1 VSTPV
6 LLVATATQWFG
17 TARIPRSLTRAGFE
31 VFLLAPK
38 DTLAENSR
46 FIART
51 QHLPDNATLRQWVDA
66 FADIVE
72 LTSPRLVLPC
82 DDTAFRLL
90 QTLALSPPGG
100 MRPESHLQLAGLIAD
115 SMGDTRF
122 YRTSVEKT
130 LLPPAAE
137 ALGIRVPRY
146 AVIDTAAAAQSF
158 AATHG
163 YPIVLKRD
171 HSTAGEGVAI
181 VESSAEL
188 AAAFE
193 RLARPDPSALAPASP
208 SGAVLIQVL
217 VEGDVHYENTAAWNG
232 RRIGGFAVHRL
243 EYADDVKGPAAVIRC
258 YRSDEIGDFSSRLV
272 HGFGMTGLFATEY
285 IVERTSGRAYLL
297 EVNRRMTPGLHVG
310 SRIGVDLCAALHA
323 AMHGLAPT
331 TRADMDEG
339 EEHLNVHFPQEW
351 LRDPRSSYL
360 RNHPVDMPWDE
371 PELIKAML
379 ARRPKS

>member
-1 VSTPV
+1 MSMPV

-31 VFLLAPK
+31 VSLLAPR
-38 DTLAENSR
+38 DTLAEKSR

-51 QHLPDNATLRQWVDA
+51 RHLPDNATPRQWVDA
-66 FADIVE
+66 FAEMIGE
-72 LTSPRLVLPC
+72 TSPRLLLPC

-100 MRPESHLQLAGLIAD
+100 MRPELHLQLATLIGD
-115 SMGDTRF
+115 SLGDARF

-137 ALGIRVPRY
+137 ALGIRVPPY
-146 AVIDTAAAAQSF
+146 AIINTLAAAQSF
-158 AATHG
+158 AAAHD

-181 VESSAEL
+181 VESCERL
-188 AAAFE
+188 AAAFQ
-193 RLARPDPSALAPASP
+193 RLVRPDPSALTHPET
-208 SGAVLIQVL
+208 GTVLIQAL
-217 VEGDVHYENTAAWNG
+217 INGDVHYENTAAWKG

-243 EYADDVKGPAAVIRC
+243 EYADVKGPAAVIRC
-258 YRSDEIGDFSSRLV
+258 YRSDEIGDFSSKLV
-272 HGFGMTGLFATEY
+272 RGFGITGLFATEY
-285 IVERTSGRAYLL
+285 IIERASGEAYLL
-297 EVNRRMTPGLHVG
+297 EVNRRMTPGFHVG
-310 SRIGVDLCAALHA
+310 SRIGVDLCLALRC
-323 AMHGLAPT
+323 AMQGVAPT
-331 TRADMDEG
+331 TRVGMDEG

-351 LRDPRSSYL
+351 LRDPRSHYL
-360 RNHPVDMPWDE
+360 RDYPVDVPWDE
-371 PELIKAML
+371 PELIRAML

>member
-1 VSTPV
+1 MSTPV

-38 DTLAENSR
+38 DTLAEKSR

-51 QHLPDNATLRQWVDA
+51 RHLPDNSTLRQWVDA
-66 FADIVE
+66 FAEIVKE
-72 LTSPRLVLPC
+72 TSPRLVLPC

-100 MRPESHLQLAGLIAD
+100 MRPEAHLQLAGLIGD
-115 SMGDTRF
+115 SLGDTRF

-137 ALGIRVPRY
+137 ALGIRVPPY
-146 AVIDTAAAAQSF
+146 AIVDTIAAAQSF
-158 AATHG
+158 AAAHD
-163 YPIVLKRD
+163 YPVVLKRD

-181 VESSAEL
+181 VDSPHQL

-193 RLARPDPSALAPASP
+193 RLARPDPSALAHPET
-208 SGAVLIQVL
+208 GTVLIQAL
-217 VEGDVHYENTAAWNG
+217 IDGDVHYENIAAWNG

-243 EYADDVKGPAAVIRC
+243 EYADDVKGPAAVVRC
-258 YRSDEIGDFSSRLV
+258 YRSNEICDFSSKLV
-272 HGFGMTGLFATEY
+272 RGFGMTGLFATEY
-285 IVERTSGRAYLL
+285 IVERTSGDAYLL

-310 SRIGVDLCAALHA
+310 SRIGVDLCVALHC
-323 AMHGLAPT
+323 AMQGVAPT
-331 TRADMDEG
+331 TRVGLDED

-351 LRDPRSSYL
+351 LRDPRSDYL
-360 RNHPVDMPWDE
+360 RNHPVDLPWDE

>member
-38 DTLAENSR
+38 DMLAEKSR

-66 FADIVE
+66 FAEVVRQ
-72 LTSPRLVLPC
+72 TSPRLVLPC
-82 DDTAFRLL
+82 DDTAFRLM

-100 MRPESHLQLAGLIAD
+100 MRPESHLQLAALIGE
-115 SMGDTRF
+115 SLGDPWF

-137 ALGIRVPRY
+137 ALGIRVPPY
-146 AVIDTAAAAQSF
+146 AIIDTLAAAQSF
-158 AATHG
+158 AAAHA
-163 YPIVLKRD
+163 YPIVLKRN
-171 HSTAGEGVAI
+171 HSSAGEGVAI
-181 VESSAEL
+181 VASHPQL

-193 RLARPDPSALAPASP
+193 RLARPDR
-208 SGAVLIQVL
+208 SGWTDAETGTLLIQAL
-217 VEGDVHYENTAAWNG
+217 IDGDVHYENTAAWNG

-243 EYADDVKGPAAVIRC
+243 EYADVKGPAAVIRC
-258 YRSDEIGDFSSRLV
+258 YRSDEIGDFSSKLV
-272 HGFGMTGLFATEY
+272 RGFVMTGLFATEY
-285 IVERTSGRAYLL
+285 IVERATGSAYLL
-297 EVNRRMTPGLHVG
+297 EVNRRMTPGFHVG
-310 SRIGVDLCAALHA
+310 SRIGVDLCVALHC
-323 AMHGLAPT
+323 AMQGVAPT
-331 TRADMDEG
+331 TRAGMDEG
-339 EEHLNVHFPQEW
+339 EEYLNVHFPQEW
-351 LRDPRSSYL
+351 LRDAHSHYL
-360 RNHPVDMPWDE
+360 RDYPVDVPWDE
-371 PELIKAML
+371 PELIKAMF

>member
-1 VSTPV
+1 MPV

-31 VFLLAPK
+31 VSLLAPR
-38 DTLAENSR
+38 DTLAEKSR

-51 QHLPDNATLRQWVDA
+51 RHLPDNATLRQWVDA
-66 FADIVE
+66 LAEMIGE
-72 LTSPRLVLPC
+72 TSPRLLLPC

-100 MRPESHLQLAGLIAD
+100 MRPELHLQLATLIGD
-115 SMGDTRF
+115 SLGDARF

-137 ALGIRVPRY
+137 ALGIRVPPY
-146 AVIDTAAAAQSF
+146 AIIDTLAAAQSF
-158 AATHG
+158 AAAHD

-181 VESSAEL
+181 VESGERL

-193 RLARPDPSALAPASP
+193 RLVRPDPSALSHPET
-208 SGAVLIQVL
+208 GKVLIQAL
-217 VEGDVHYENTAAWNG
+217 INGDVHYENTAAWNG

-243 EYADDVKGPAAVIRC
+243 EYADVKGPAAVIRC
-258 YRSDEIGDFSSRLV
+258 YRSDEIGDFSSKLV
-272 HGFGMTGLFATEY
+272 RGFGMTGLFATEY
-285 IVERTSGRAYLL
+285 IVERASGEAYLL
-297 EVNRRMTPGLHVG
+297 EINRRMTPGFHVG
-310 SRIGVDLCAALHA
+310 SRIGVDLCLALRC
-323 AMHGLAPT
+323 AMQGVAPT
-331 TRADMDEG
+331 TRVGMDEG

-351 LRDPRSSYL
+351 LRDPRSHYL
-360 RNHPVDMPWDE
+360 RDHPVDVPWDE
-371 PELIKAML
+371 PELIRAML

>member
-1 VSTPV
+1 MSMPV

-31 VFLLAPK
+31 VSLLAPR
-38 DTLAENSR
+38 DTLAEKSR

-51 QHLPDNATLRQWVDA
+51 RHLPDNATPRQWVDA
-66 FADIVE
+66 FSEMVGE
-72 LTSPRLVLPC
+72 TSPRLLLPC

-100 MRPESHLQLAGLIAD
+100 MRPELHLQLATLIGD
-115 SMGDTRF
+115 SLGDPRF

-130 LLPPAAE
+130 LLPPAAQ
-137 ALGIRVPRY
+137 ALGIRVPPY
-146 AVIDTAAAAQSF
+146 AIIDTLAAAQSF

-181 VESSAEL
+181 VESSERL

-193 RLARPDPSALAPASP
+193 RLMRPDSSALTHPET
-208 SGAVLIQVL
+208 GTVLIQAL
-217 VEGDVHYENTAAWNG
+217 INGDVHYENTAAWNG

-243 EYADDVKGPAAVIRC
+243 EYADVKGPAAVIRC
-258 YRSDEIGDFSSRLV
+258 YRSDEIGDFSSKLV
-272 HGFGMTGLFATEY
+272 RGFGMTGLFATEY
-285 IVERTSGRAYLL
+285 IVERASGEAYLL
-297 EVNRRMTPGLHVG
+297 EINRRMTPGFHVG
-310 SRIGVDLCAALHA
+310 SRIGVDLCLALRC
-323 AMHGLAPT
+323 AMQGVAPT
-331 TRADMDEG
+331 TRVGMDEG

-351 LRDPRSSYL
+351 LRDPRSHYL
-360 RNHPVDMPWDE
+360 RDHPVDVPWDE
-371 PELIKAML
+371 PELIRAML

>member
-1 VSTPV
+1 MSTPV

-31 VFLLAPK
+31 VSLLAPR
-38 DTLAENSR
+38 DTLAEKSR
-46 FIART
+46 FIARIR
-51 QHLPDNATLRQWVDA
+51 HLPDNATLRQWVDA
-66 FADIVE
+66 FTETVE

-100 MRPESHLQLAGLIAD
+100 MRPESHLQLARLIGN
-115 SMGDTRF
+115 SLGDTRF

-137 ALGIRVPRY
+137 ALGIRVPPY
-146 AVIDTAAAAQSF
+146 AIIDTPAAARSF
-158 AATHG
+158 AAAHG

-181 VESSAEL
+181 VDSSDEV

-193 RLARPDPSALAPASP
+193 HLARPDLSDPAAAAT
-208 SGAVLIQVL
+208 GTVLIQAL
-217 VEGDVHYENTAAWNG
+217 IDGDVHYENTAAWNG
-232 RRIGGFAVHRL
+232 RRVGGFAVHRL

-258 YRSDEIGDFSSRLV
+258 YRSDEICDFSAKLV
-272 HGFGMTGLFATEY
+272 RGFGMTGLFATEY
-285 IVERTSGRAYLL
+285 IVERTSGDAYLL

-310 SRIGVDLCAALHA
+310 SRIGVDLCAALHC
-323 AMHGLAPT
+323 AMQGVAPT
-331 TRADMDEG
+331 TRIGLDDG
-339 EEHLNVHFPQEW
+339 EEHLNIHFPQEW
-351 LRDPRSSYL
+351 LRDPRSHYL
-360 RNHPVDMPWDE
+360 RNHPVDIPWDE

>member
-1 VSTPV
+1 V

-17 TARIPRSLTRAGFE
+17 TARIPRSLARAGFE

-51 QHLPDNATLRQWVDA
+51 RHLPDNATLRQWVDA
-66 FADIVE
+66 FAEMVKE
-72 LTSPRLVLPC
+72 TSPRLVLPC

-90 QTLALSPPGG
+90 QTLALSPPGA
-100 MRPESHLQLAGLIAD
+100 MRPESHLQLAGLI
-115 SMGDTRF
+115 SESLGDPRF

-137 ALGIRVPRY
+137 ALGIRVPPY
-146 AVIDTAAAAQSF
+146 AIIDTLAAAQSF
-158 AATHG
+158 ANARD

-181 VESSAEL
+181 VDSQSQL

-193 RLARPDPSALAPASP
+193 RLARPDPSALGHAETGSL
-208 SGAVLIQVL
+208 LIQALIV
-217 VEGDVHYENTAAWNG
+217 GDVHYENTAAWNG

-243 EYADDVKGPAAVIRC
+243 EYADVKGPAAVIRC
-258 YRSDEIGDFSSRLV
+258 YRSEEIGDFSSKLV
-272 HGFGMTGLFATEY
+272 RGFGMTGLFATEY
-285 IVERTSGRAYLL
+285 IVEQASGEAYLL
-297 EVNRRMTPGLHVG
+297 EVNRRMTPGFHVG
-310 SRIGVDLCAALHA
+310 SRIGVDLCVALHC
-323 AMHGLAPT
+323 AMQGTAPT
-331 TRADMDEG
+331 TRTGMDEG

-351 LRDPRSSYL
+351 MRDPRSHYL
-360 RNHPVDMPWDE
+360 RDHPVDVPWDE

>member
-46 FIART
+46 FIAHTR
-51 QHLPDNATLRQWVDA
+51 HLPDNATLRQWVDA
-66 FADIVE
+66 FAGMVE
-72 LTSPRLVLPC
+72 FASPRLVLPC
-82 DDTAFRLL
+82 DDTAFHLL

-100 MRPESHLQLAGLIAD
+100 MRPESHLQLARLVGD
-115 SMGDTRF
+115 SLGDTRF

-137 ALGIRVPRY
+137 ALGIRVPPY
-146 AVIDTAAAAQSF
+146 AIVDTPAAAQSF
-158 AATHG
+158 AAAHG
-163 YPIVLKRD
+163 YPVVLKRD

-181 VESSAEL
+181 VDSSGQL
-188 AAAFE
+188 DAAFE
-193 RLARPDPSALAPASP
+193 RLARPDPSVLLPAT
-208 SGAVLIQVL
+208 GTVLIQAL
-217 VEGDVHYENTAAWNG
+217 IDGDVHYENTAAWNG

-258 YRSDEIGDFSSRLV
+258 YRSDEICDFSSRLV
-272 HGFGMTGLFATEY
+272 RGFGMTGLFATEY
-285 IVERTSGRAYLL
+285 IVERRSGHAYLL

-310 SRIGVDLCAALHA
+310 SRIGADL
-323 AMHGLAPT
+323 
-331 TRADMDEG
+331 DEG

-351 LRDPRSSYL
+351 LRDPRSHYL
-360 RNHPVDMPWDE
+360 RNRPVDLPWDE